1 MKHIE
6 INEEKILKSFQ
17 ADMSE
22 RGKDLLV
29 YDYFGRITTLEN
41 VEISYDVNGKYI
53 PPKTYKIYK
62 KTKQKN
68 CIIC

>member
-1 MKHIE
+1 MKEKMINFQEIE
-6 INEEKILKSFQ
+6 KSFIEDISQ
-17 ADMSE
+17 
-22 RGKDLLV
+22 RGENLLV
-29 YDYFGRITTLEN
+29 YDYFGRITRLEN